1 MMALRLS
8 ADTKAQAWTPET
20 VIFTIITGYRERSM
34 SLDNKNPIWNLPNI
48 LTLLRIAS
56 IPVLAAILLSPSK
69 SASIWAAGV
78 FAIASIT
85 DWLDGYLARRM
96 GIVTVFGKFL
106 DPIADKLIVMSAL
119 IMILPYDR
127 APAWMVLIILGREII
142 ITGLRGL
149 ASTEGIV
156 IPASN
161 LGKFKTIFQI
171 VAILGLLLHY
181 DYHWFFAIENPYLY
195 VNMHNIGIFYLWIA
209 TIITIWSGVDYL
221 VKFSRVIIR

>member
-1 MMALRLS
+1 ML
-8 ADTKAQAWTPET
+8 
-20 VIFTIITGYRERSM
+20 V
-34 SLDNKNPIWNLPNI
+34 DNKSPIWNIPNI
-48 LTLLRIAS
+48 LTLFRIAL
-56 IPVLAAILLSPSK
+56 IPVMAAILFSPSR
-69 SASIWAAGV
+69 AAGFWAAAI
-78 FAIASIT
+78 FAMASIT

-106 DPIADKLIVMSAL
+106 DPIADKLIVMAAL
-119 IMILPYDR
+119 IMILPFDR

-156 IPASN
+156 IAASN

-181 DYHWFFAIENPYLY
+181 DYHWFFGVENPCLY
-195 VNMHNIGIFYLWIA
+195 VNMHNFGLFYLWIA

-221 VKFSRVIIR
+221 VRFTRVLIK

>member
-1 MMALRLS
+1 MA
-8 ADTKAQAWTPET
+8 ADKKSH
-20 VIFTIITGYRERSM
+20 I
-34 SLDNKNPIWNLPNI
+34 LNLPNI

-56 IPVLAAILLSPSK
+56 IPLMVLLLLTSSREECF
-69 SASIWAAGV
+69 WAAFI
-78 FAIASIT
+78 FAAAAIT

-106 DPIADKLIVMSAL
+106 DPIADKLIVMAAL
-119 IMILPYDR
+119 IMILPFGR
-127 APAWMVLIILGREII
+127 APAWMVLVILGREII

-181 DYHWFFAIENPYLY
+181 DYHWLFGIDNPYFY

-209 TIITIWSGVDYL
+209 TILTIWSGVDYL
-221 VKFSRVIIR
+221 VRFMRVITKTAS

>member
-1 MMALRLS
+1 MPS
-8 ADTKAQAWTPET
+8 D
-20 VIFTIITGYRERSM
+20 V
-34 SLDNKNPIWNLPNI
+34 NNPIWNLPNI
-48 LTLLRIAS
+48 LTLLRIAL
-56 IPVLAAILLSPSK
+56 IPVLAVLLLSPSK
-69 SASIWAAGV
+69 EAAFWAAAV
-78 FAIASIT
+78 FAVASVT

-96 GIVTVFGKFL
+96 EIVTTFGKFL
-106 DPIADKLIVMSAL
+106 DPIADKMIVMAAL
-119 IMILPYDR
+119 VMILPYQR
-127 APAWMVLIILGREII
+127 VPAWMVLVILGREII

-181 DYHWFFAIENPYLY
+181 DYHWFFSINHPYLY

-209 TIITIWSGVDYL
+209 VILTIWSGVDYL
-221 VKFSRVIIR
+221 WKFVRVFE